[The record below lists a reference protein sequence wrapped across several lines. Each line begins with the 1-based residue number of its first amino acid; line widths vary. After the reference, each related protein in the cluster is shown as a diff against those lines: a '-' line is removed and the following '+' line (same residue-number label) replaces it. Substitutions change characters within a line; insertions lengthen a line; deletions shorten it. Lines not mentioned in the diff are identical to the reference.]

1 MSKPIAAGT
10 ADFKEQ
16 VLDRQGLTLVD
27 FWAPWCG
34 PCRQL
39 APTLEQIGDE
49 LGDQLQVVKV
59 DIQEHPEVGSSY
71 RVMNIPFMM
80 LFKDGEQVD
89 QLLGNHPKAKIRS
102 MIENHI

>member
-1 MSKPIAAGT
+1 MSKPITAGT
-10 ADFKEQ
+10 DDFDQ
-16 VLDRQGLTLVD
+16 AVLQRKGLTLVD

-49 LGDQLQVVKV
+49 MGDQIQVVKV
-59 DIQEHPEVGSSY
+59 DIQDHPEIGARF

-80 LFKDGEQVD
+80 LFKDGQQVD
-89 QLLGNHPKAKIRS
+89 QLLGNHPKAKITS
-102 MIENHI
+102 MIQNHV